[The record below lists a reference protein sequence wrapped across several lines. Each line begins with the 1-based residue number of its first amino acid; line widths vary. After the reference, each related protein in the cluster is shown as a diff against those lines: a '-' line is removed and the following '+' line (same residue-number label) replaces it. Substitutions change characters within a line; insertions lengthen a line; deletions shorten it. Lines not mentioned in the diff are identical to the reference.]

1 MFDNSNVRVIWWC
14 NDAKFYSERRSSSP
28 SSPTSSML
36 ELYVSMMET
45 KTKCTHTHT
54 NTKKK
59 ATNTKQIDDR
69 LRVCV
74 YSGVNHTT
82 YNHTVKAKQPP
93 FICWKHVWLY
103 VCVCVCVCLCRFTII
118 IRTSEQ
124 HIYTH
129 TYMNQIGVANC
140 NIHYQH
146 HYHQYVCVLSEPYQ
160 TTLYNTTN
168 KQKNSVWTNGP
179 NVNVDSVGAKWDRIE
194 NRVLESNMYKVWV
207 CKIKYRVLV

>member
-1 MFDNSNVRVIWWC
+1 
-14 NDAKFYSERRSSSP
+14 
-28 SSPTSSML
+28 ML

-93 FICWKHVWLY
+93 FIC
-103 VCVCVCVCLCRFTII
+103 
-118 IRTSEQ
+118 
-124 HIYTH
+124 
-129 TYMNQIGVANC
+129 
-140 NIHYQH
+140 
-146 HYHQYVCVLSEPYQ
+146 
-160 TTLYNTTN
+160 
-168 KQKNSVWTNGP
+168 
-179 NVNVDSVGAKWDRIE
+179 
-194 NRVLESNMYKVWV
+194 
-207 CKIKYRVLV
+207 